1 MIFCLLTG
9 LNEIIKKNK
18 ARFSVWPQI
27 IFLSSSQLI
36 IIIYNSVTLNK
47 RDVGELDTRPFGR
60 WYLIPGSSAY
70 NTLLLLL
77 FVL

>member
-1 MIFCLLTG
+1 M
-9 LNEIIKKNK
+9 
-18 ARFSVWPQI
+18 ASDY
-27 IFLSSSQLI
+27 FLSSSQLI